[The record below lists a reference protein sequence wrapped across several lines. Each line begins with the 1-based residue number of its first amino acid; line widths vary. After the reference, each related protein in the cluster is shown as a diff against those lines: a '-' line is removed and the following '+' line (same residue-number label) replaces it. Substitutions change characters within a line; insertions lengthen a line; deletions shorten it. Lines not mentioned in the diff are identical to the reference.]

1 MKSNPNSNET
11 PCKLRPGFVCSPS
24 QGPCCTHDT
33 CRLKVGN
40 KCRDDNGC
48 RTASYCSGQTPQ
60 CPPSVNKPNKTICNE
75 ESVCYMGECTG
86 SICIAFGK
94 SNGANLL
101 KLSSRLIRTNL
112 VQDWNLVSASE
123 RRARTTRETWIRS
136 ANSAA
141 DCRATIRAANL
152 RSR

>member
-1 MKSNPNSNET
+1 MKKQQQLCCIVHRTSSASKRRVINKMKSRYYNHPFSLFSEPCCFPMKSNPNSNET

-94 SNGANLL
+94 GR
-101 KLSSRLIRTNL
+101 SSMI
-112 VQDWNLVSASE
+112 A
-123 RRARTTRETWIRS
+123 
-136 ANSAA
+136 
-141 DCRATIRAANL
+141 
-152 RSR
+152 